1 MDGASRALLELGRAL
16 RGVDYHFVTV
26 TPATHQRINRRRP
39 VLAPSL
45 RDIFGWSRPF
55 GAAALPGSMRDLLEA
70 AGALVES
77 EEGYRSAV
85 RFSSLAAHLFVHSAY
100 PTVDPA
106 AVFFGP
112 DTYRFSS
119 MLLARAPAC
128 STCIV
133 DVGCGSGAGGILLA
147 ARGQRVILTDV
158 NEEALRLARVNVA
171 LAGVD
176 NVETVRADV
185 LAGIEGGI
193 DLIISNPP
201 YMADPK
207 RRAYRDGGGT
217 LGEAL
222 SVRIV
227 VESLGRL
234 RPGGRLLLYTGTP
247 VVEGRDVFRDAVG
260 PALASGA
267 VTFEYAEIDPDVFG
281 EELDRPGYATVE
293 RIAAVRLDAVRR

>member
-16 RGVDYHFVTV
+16 RAADYHFVTV
-26 TPATHQRINRRRP
+26 TPATHERVNARRP
-39 VLAPSL
+39 VGAPTL

-55 GAAALPGSMRDLLEA
+55 GAAALPGAMRDLLEE
-70 AGALVES
+70 AGALAES
-77 EEGYRSAV
+77 GEGYRSAV
-85 RFSSLAAHLFVHSAY
+85 RFSSLASHLFVHSAH

-112 DTYRFSS
+112 DTYRFGA
-119 MLLARAPAC
+119 MLLARAPAW
-128 STCIV
+128 STCIA

-158 NEEALRLARVNVA
+158 NDQALRLARVNVA

-176 NVETVRADV
+176 NVETVRSDV
-185 LAGIEGGI
+185 LSGVEGDI
-193 DLIISNPP
+193 DLVISNPP
-201 YMADPK
+201 YMADPQH
-207 RRAYRDGGGT
+207 RAYRDGGGM

-247 VVEGRDVFRDAVG
+247 VVEGRDVFRHAVG
-260 PALASGA
+260 PALASGTA
-267 VTFEYAEIDPDVFG
+267 TFEYAEIDPDVFG
-281 EELDRPGYATVE
+281 EELDRPGYAGVE
-293 RIAAVRLDAVRR
+293 RIAAVRLDAVRC